1 MEINL
6 LKLELDYVFPFSLK
20 PSTPF
25 GKRKGE
31 RDRNIIMQKSQEEKR
46 NRKRKR
52 GIKSSI
58 ADSYF
63 EYGDDYD
70 PILRSECYF
79 STCAQANRLAT
90 VKMQ

>member
-1 MEINL
+1 
-6 LKLELDYVFPFSLK
+6 
-20 PSTPF
+20 
-25 GKRKGE
+25 
-31 RDRNIIMQKSQEEKR
+31 MQKSQEEKR
-46 NRKRKR
+46 NRKRIR

>member
-1 MEINL
+1 MH
-6 LKLELDYVFPFSLK
+6 
-20 PSTPF
+20 
-25 GKRKGE
+25 
-31 RDRNIIMQKSQEEKR
+31 KSQEEKR

-90 VKMQ
+90 VKMQYNCAHFMNEIQKERKKEKVRHQNATK